1 MHTPT
6 LPVTAPTRL
15 VPRRLAPRVLAVAI
29 AAALVVTV
37 GASASSAG
45 SGVRAVRVASG
56 LRGPAAFT
64 FSPKG
69 TIVYLER
76 ATGQVRFRNPATD
89 FDRLFFRIRG
99 VNGEGERGALGVAL
113 HPRWPEKP
121 FVYVYVTRRA
131 GGKLRN
137 QILRIRER
145 GGDGVGFTTIVSTP
159 ASSSPYHNGG
169 RILFG
174 PDGKLYAIVG
184 DGHSA
189 ANAQDL
195 SRDLRGK
202 ILRMNPDGSVPA
214 TNPTIGGDR
223 SRIFAFGIRNSFGFA
238 FDPDNGNLWE
248 TENGP
253 ECNDEINLV
262 RPGDNYGWGASANCP
277 NTNQSGPVPRRAP
290 EVTFAS
296 PIGIT
301 GAAFCD
307 GCGLP
312 GRQGDLLFGDCCGG
326 GRIRRVTLDAARDD
340 VASGPTVMLDSPG
353 GSVLSMEVGP
363 SGRIYFSDFSAI
375 YRLRPA

>member
-1 MHTPT
+1 MHSSTHPMT
-6 LPVTAPTRL
+6 VPTRL
-15 VPRRLAPRVLAVAI
+15 ALRMLAVALV
-29 AAALVVTV
+29 AALVVTV
-37 GASASSAG
+37 GATASSAG

-56 LRGPAAFT
+56 LQGPAAFT
-64 FSPKG
+64 FAPNG

-76 ATGQVRFRNPATD
+76 ATGEVRFRNPATD

-121 FVYVYVTRRA
+121 FLYVFVTRRA

-145 GGDGVGFTTIVSTP
+145 GGDGVGFTTILSTR

-174 PDGKLYAIVG
+174 PDRKLYAIVG
-184 DGHSA
+184 DGHTAS
-189 ANAQDL
+189 NAQDR
-195 SRDLRGK
+195 SRNLRGK
-202 ILRMNPDGSVPA
+202 ILRLNPDGSVPA
-214 TNPTIGGDR
+214 TNPSIGGDR
-223 SRIFAFGIRNSFGFA
+223 SRIFAYGIRNSFGFA
-238 FDPDNGNLWE
+238 FDPETGTLWE

-253 ECNDEINLV
+253 ACNDEINLV
-262 RPGDNYGWGASANCP
+262 QPGDNYGWGGASEGCP
-277 NTNQSGPVPRRAP
+277 DTNESGPAPRRAP
-290 EVTFAS
+290 EVNFPS

-312 GRQGDLLFGDCCGG
+312 GRQGDLLFGDCCDG

-363 SGRIYFSDFSAI
+363 GGRIYFSDFNAI

>member
-1 MHTPT
+1 MSVPT
-6 LPVTAPTRL
+6 QHATAPTRL
-15 VPRRLAPRVLAVAI
+15 VARVLAVAI
-29 AAALVVTV
+29 AAALVVAV

-56 LRGPAAFT
+56 LQGPAAFT
-64 FSPKG
+64 FTPKG

-76 ATGQVRFRNPATD
+76 ATGEVRFRNPTTD

-131 GGKLRN
+131 DGKLRN

-145 GGDGVGFTTIVSTP
+145 RGDGVGFTTIVSTP
-159 ASSSPYHNGG
+159 ASSAPYHNGG

-184 DGHSA
+184 DGHA
-189 ANAQDL
+189 ASNAQDL
-195 SRDLRGK
+195 TRNLRGK

-223 SRIFAFGIRNSFGFA
+223 SRIFAFGIRNSFGFS
-238 FDPDNGNLWE
+238 FDPDTGNLWQ

-253 ECNDEINLV
+253 ECNDEINRV
-262 RPGDNYGWGASANCP
+262 QPGDNYGWGASANCP
-277 NTNQSGPVPRRAP
+277 DTNQSGPAPRRAP
-290 EVTFAS
+290 EVTIAS

-326 GRIRRVTLDAARDD
+326 GRIRRVTLDGARDD

>member
-1 MHTPT
+1 MPTPT
-6 LPVTAPTRL
+6 SRITALTRL
-15 VPRRLAPRVLAVAI
+15 TARLLAVGV
-29 AAALVVTV
+29 AATLVLTI

-45 SGVRAVRVASG
+45 GGVRAVRVASG
-56 LRGPAAFT
+56 LQGPAAFT
-64 FSPKG
+64 FTPKG

-76 ATGQVRFRNPATD
+76 ASGEVRLRNPATD

-99 VNGEGERGALGVAL
+99 VNGDGERGALGVAL
-113 HPRWPEKP
+113 HPRWPQKP
-121 FVYVYVTRRA
+121 FAYVYVTRRVA
-131 GGKLRN
+131 GKLRN
-137 QILRIRER
+137 QIVRIRER

-159 ASSSPYHNGG
+159 ASPSPYHNGG

-189 ANAQDL
+189 ANAQD
-195 SRDLRGK
+195 RTRNLRGK

-214 TNPTIGGDR
+214 TNPAIGGVR
-223 SRIFAFGIRNSFGFA
+223 TRIFAFGIRNSFGFA
-238 FDPDNGNLWE
+238 FDPENGNLWE

-262 RPGDNYGWGASANCP
+262 QPGDNYGWGASQSCP
-277 NTNQSGPVPRRAP
+277 DTNQSGPAPRRAP
-290 EVTFAS
+290 EVNFGS

-301 GAAFCD
+301 GVAFCD

-312 GRQGDLLFGDCCGG
+312 GRQGDLLFGDCCEG
-326 GRIRRVTLDAARDD
+326 GRIRRVTLDGARDD

-363 SGRIYFSDFSAI
+363 NGRIYFSDSSAI
-375 YRLRPA
+375 YRLRSA